1 MFLMMTERPAEPRHP
16 SSISD
21 QPISV
26 IPGIYDAYIATAKT
40 PIIALVDPALR
51 AQLEQRAKQGDRT
64 LSAEI
69 RRALREHLKRTT
81 DERKT

>member
-1 MFLMMTERPAEPRHP
+1 MA
-16 SSISD
+16 
-21 QPISV
+21 
-26 IPGIYDAYIATAKT
+26 AAKT
-40 PIIALVDPALR
+40 PIIALVDPAVR

-81 DERKT
+81 DERTTQ